1 MRGSLI
7 DYAFHIIVSD
17 VDTNSLVN
25 ELLDL
30 SIHGHRLI
38 KIFTTYNIRLA
49 DEEILEMMSAAKKA
63 GRLIC
68 VNAENHAIIG

>member
-1 MRGSLI
+1 M
-7 DYAFHIIVSD
+7 
-17 VDTNSLVN
+17 DTNSLVN

-63 GRLIC
+63 GHLIC
-68 VNAENHAIIG
+68 VNAENHEIIG

>member
-30 SIHGHRLI
+30 SIHGHRSI

-63 GRLIC
+63 GCLIC
-68 VNAENHAIIG
+68 VHAENHAIIG

>member
-1 MRGSLI
+1 M
-7 DYAFHIIVSD
+7 
-17 VDTNSLVN
+17 DTNSLVN

-30 SIHGHRLI
+30 SIHGYRSI

-63 GRLIC
+63 GR
-68 VNAENHAIIG
+68 

>member
-1 MRGSLI
+1 M
-7 DYAFHIIVSD
+7 DA
-17 VDTNSLVN
+17 NSLVS

-30 SIHGHRLI
+30 SIHGHRSI

-49 DEEILEMMSAAKKA
+49 DEEILEMMSAAKKS

-68 VNAENHAIIG
+68 VQAENHAIIG

>member
-63 GRLIC
+63 GR
-68 VNAENHAIIG
+68 